1 MPISP
6 GNNLLQRNMTYIKP
20 LNAPMGPKQTKCEI
34 QDVMD
39 HQDFDKYISTVTT
52 TRTPDVPSG
61 GVFSVKTRTCIMWA
75 GPASSKVLVT
85 SQVEWTGRSFIK
97 GIIERSAIDG
107 QKVYHGELERAMRA
121 YIQEHHSEFVPEGA
135 LEAAAEEEAEVEGED
150 QPRELTSGG
159 QTAGVAGAEKSQ
171 DQLSREE
178 REKQREKERNQRVW
192 QWAWD
197 TCEGAFGVAKNST
210 KTIVDL
216 IGDAWDQSSSTTILY
231 FVIVILVLSNLYTL
245 VRMGKK
251 EEVGRRKEMMK
262 AEEREKWVQSVVVTL
277 WDELAAGRMEPGEV
291 RERFLE
297 QTGRGKGPSS
307 EGVQSL
313 PPGVVK
319 SLWPP
324 VSPSSISSDALPVP
338 TGGPAK
344 EAPVSEGATEERLRV
359 LEASLKATE
368 ERLKVVDETLQRTQ
382 ESLENINKV
391 LASFTQHHPIDNLD

>member
-6 GNNLLQRNMTYIKP
+6 GSNLLQRNMSYIKP

-34 QDVMD
+34 QDIME
-39 HQDFDKYISTVTT
+39 HQDFDKYISTLTT

-75 GPASSKVLVT
+75 GPASSKVVVT

-107 QKVYHGELERAMRA
+107 QKVYHGELEKAMRA

-135 LEAAAEEEAEVEGED
+135 LDAAVEEAEADGED
-150 QPRELTSGG
+150 QARELTPGG
-159 QTAGVAGAEKSQ
+159 EATGADALEKSKE
-171 DQLSREE
+171 QLSKEE

-245 VRMGKK
+245 IRMGKK

-277 WDELAAGRMEPGEV
+277 WDELAAGRMEPGEL

-297 QTGRGKGPSS
+297 QTGRGKGPSL
-307 EGVQSL
+307 EGVKSL
-313 PPGVVK
+313 PPSVVK
-319 SLWPP
+319 SILA
-324 VSPSSISSDALPVP
+324 SSISSDALPVP
-338 TGGPAK
+338 TEQAAK
-344 EAPVSEGATEERLRV
+344 PSTMKEVPETEERLKV
-359 LEASLKATE
+359 LEASLKATD
-368 ERLKVVDETLQRTQ
+368 ERLKMVDETLQRTQ
-382 ESLENINKV
+382 ESLEIINRV
-391 LASFTQHHPIDNLD
+391 LASFTKHHPIDNLD